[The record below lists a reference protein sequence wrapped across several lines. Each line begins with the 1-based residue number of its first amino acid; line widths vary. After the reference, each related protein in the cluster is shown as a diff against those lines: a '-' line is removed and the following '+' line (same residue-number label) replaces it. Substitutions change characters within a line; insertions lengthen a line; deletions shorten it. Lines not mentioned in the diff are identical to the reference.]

1 MTKNDPKN
9 SSTTKVSK
17 PILSGFSKSTMSSF
31 KDIEN
36 KNNIYWCKYC
46 LKKILWIFMRV
57 CNEDNWFKKKKNE
70 ITNKTNS
77 RNYMKMKTFATF
89 VKKSLKIS
97 KLKVKKIV

>member
-1 MTKNDPKN
+1 M
-9 SSTTKVSK
+9 
-17 PILSGFSKSTMSSF
+17 
-31 KDIEN
+31 
-36 KNNIYWCKYC
+36 
-46 LKKILWIFMRV
+46 KIIDL
-57 CNEDNWFKKKKNE
+57 KKKKNE